1 MNMILRAEDIEATLS
16 SRLTGVISVTA
27 TDLKGG
33 NHWQVDVAASD
44 FNGLSRIKQ
53 QQLVYAALAE
63 YLADETI
70 HALVIKAKGTD

>member
-1 MNMILRAEDIEATLS
+1 MSMVFGAEDIEAALRS
-16 SRLTGVISVTA
+16 HLTGVVSVTA

-33 NHWQVDVAASD
+33 NHWQVDIVASD